1 MKNASVPSSE
11 AAEGE
16 AAESSKR
23 RRTTSFNGS
32 KAKKARHA
40 AEQDGE
46 ASSSYHSVFRAIPP
60 AMQIPQSHLP
70 EVNEHNERYY
80 EFQWRILNL
89 CSEFYAAA
97 DEILVGTGLPCA
109 TMGPHTLDFQNNTSP
124 LALAQS
130 YAMGPDTP
138 IDPITLVKE
147 AKRVCD
153 HLVSAYHNFVAYA

>member
-32 KAKKARHA
+32 KAKKARHV

-97 DEILVGTGLPCA
+97 DEILVGTGLPA
-109 TMGPHTLDFQNNTSP
+109 QLWVLTP
-124 LALAQS
+124 LIFRT
-130 YAMGPDTP
+130 TP
-138 IDPITLVKE
+138 RPL
-147 AKRVCD
+147 C
-153 HLVSAYHNFVAYA
+153 